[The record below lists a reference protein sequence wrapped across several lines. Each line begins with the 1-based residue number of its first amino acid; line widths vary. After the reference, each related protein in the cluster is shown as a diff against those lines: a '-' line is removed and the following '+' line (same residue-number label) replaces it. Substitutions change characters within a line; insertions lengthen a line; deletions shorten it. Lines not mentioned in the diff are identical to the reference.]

1 MSDESWDTT
10 RIQAFLEE
18 AFAPWVKL
26 LGLRVEE
33 VLEDGA
39 RFTLPENADLARGG
53 GEGGGVISGQA
64 IAAAADTCSVLALCA
79 VNNAFR
85 PCTTV
90 DLTTHFMRPLRVG
103 DVDIR
108 VEALS
113 NGRRMAT
120 LRVECRGDNGKLA
133 AVATLAFAY
142 LDH

>member
-1 MSDESWDTT
+1 MSENWDKD
-10 RIQAFLEE
+10 RIQGCLRE

-26 LGLRVEE
+26 LGLTVEE
-33 VLEDGA
+33 ITENGA
-39 RFTLPENADLARGG
+39 RFRLPRNQDLARAG

-64 IAAAADTCSVLALCA
+64 IAAAADTCSVLALIA
-79 VNNAFR
+79 VNQKFR

-90 DLTTHFMRPLRVG
+90 DLTTHFLRPLPVG
-103 DVDIR
+103 DVDIC

-120 LRVECRGDNGKLA
+120 LRVECRGTNGKLA

-142 LDH
+142 LDG

>member
-1 MSDESWDTT
+1 MSDENWDTA
-10 RIQAFLEE
+10 RIQGILEE
-18 AFAPWVKL
+18 AFAPWVKQ

-39 RFTLPENADLARGG
+39 RFTLPENSDLARGG

-64 IAAAADTCSVLALCA
+64 IAAAADTCSVLALIA
-79 VNNAFR
+79 VNQAFR

-90 DLTTHFMRPLRVG
+90 DLTTHFMRPLRIG

-113 NGRRMAT
+113 NGRRMST
-120 LRVECRGDNGKLA
+120 LRVECRGENGKLA